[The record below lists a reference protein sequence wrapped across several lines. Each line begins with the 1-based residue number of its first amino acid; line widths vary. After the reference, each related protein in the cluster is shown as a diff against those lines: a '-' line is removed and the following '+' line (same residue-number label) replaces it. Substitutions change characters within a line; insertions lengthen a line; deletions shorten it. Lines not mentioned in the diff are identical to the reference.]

1 MNDVIR
7 VFSVDDHALVRE
19 GIAMIINCQPGMLMV
34 AQASNGREAIEL
46 FRQHKPDVT
55 LMDLR
60 LRDMSGIEAM
70 ISIRREFPS
79 ARFIIL
85 TTFES
90 DIESQRALAEGA
102 SAYMLKSVPPKDLA
116 ETIRWVHAQTQSLT
130 TSPRDKDMPV

>member
-1 MNDVIR
+1 MNGRIR
-7 VFSVDDHALVRE
+7 VFSVDDHPLVRE
-19 GIAMIINCQPGMLMV
+19 GIALVINSQPGMLMV
-34 AQASNGREAIEL
+34 AQASSGREAIEL

-102 SAYMLKSVPPKDLA
+102 SAYMLKSVPPKHLA
-116 ETIRWVHAQTQSLT
+116 ETIRRVHAQTQSLT
-130 TSPRDKDMPV
+130 TSLRDKDMPV